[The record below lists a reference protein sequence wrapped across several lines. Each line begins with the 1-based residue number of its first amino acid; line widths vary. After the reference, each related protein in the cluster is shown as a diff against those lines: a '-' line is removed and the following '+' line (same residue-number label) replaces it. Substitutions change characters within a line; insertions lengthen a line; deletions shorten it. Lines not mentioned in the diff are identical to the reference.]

1 MTRTLHASAPWLICA
16 ASKIAPTRCC
26 TSYGW
31 GGAAGAIARALA
43 VDPPLLLLVELIAS
57 LDAARRNELRELLQ
71 GLMGEGRTL
80 MIATHDEEFASTC
93 ATRVLRMNN
102 GIVSSQD

>member
-1 MTRTLHASAPWLICA
+1 M
-16 ASKIAPTRCC
+16 
-26 TSYGW
+26 
-31 GGAAGAIARALA
+31 A